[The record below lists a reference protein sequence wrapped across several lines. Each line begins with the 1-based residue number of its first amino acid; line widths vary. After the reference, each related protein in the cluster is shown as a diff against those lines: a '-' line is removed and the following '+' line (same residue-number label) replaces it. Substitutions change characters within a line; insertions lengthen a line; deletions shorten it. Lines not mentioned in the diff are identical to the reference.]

1 MALRLTEATP
11 VTDSAPLKTP
21 LVLSPR
27 LSRLEGE
34 AGALAVY
41 DWPTPE
47 GRPLGTV
54 LLVHGLGE
62 HAGRYA
68 QVAAH
73 LRHWGF
79 AVRAYDQQ
87 GHGQS
92 EGLRGDLLRPG
103 SLQAD
108 LARVI
113 DATRLQPASA
123 QSPLILLGHSMGG
136 LVVARALAEQLRLVD
151 AAVLSSPALGAFPN
165 LLQKILLASLPRVV
179 PHLRVDNGLKA
190 EFVARDPEVVKAY
203 LADPLVH
210 RRISTGL
217 AAWILENGARTLE
230 DAGQWSV
237 PTLLLYA
244 GQDRLVNAQASAAF
258 AQSAPAA
265 VVQSQCFE
273 AMYHEIFNDL
283 YRAQVFSA
291 LKRWL
296 LERFSA

>member
-1 MALRLTEATP
+1 M
-11 VTDSAPLKTP
+11 TDSAPLKTP

-41 DWPTPE
+41 DWPTPQV
-47 GRPLGTV
+47 RPLGTV

-108 LARVI
+108 LARMI
-113 DATRLQPASA
+113 DATRLNPTLA

-136 LVVARALAEQLRLVD
+136 LVVARTLSEQLRSVD

-165 LLQKILLASLPRVV
+165 LLQRILLASLPRVV